1 MHFRWFEI
9 KVSWYWC
16 FGTGVTLI
24 LVIDH
29 KIIGVGGRGGGRGR
43 SFFKKKNGFI
53 EVNPN

>member
-29 KIIGVGGRGGGRGR
+29 KIIGVGGGGRGR
-43 SFFKKKNGFI
+43 SFFEKIWFH
-53 EVNPN
+53 